1 MVFPILGGNS
11 AVAGYSI
18 DNSLRF
24 NDGDSPTLSITPA
37 STGNR
42 KTWTFSYWIKRSTIS
57 IVQQTFAVGTN
68 ATTPWFLN
76 YINSDDTL
84 HVWFHDGT
92 NSYFSYGLNQLRDV
106 SAWYHIMYVVDTT
119 QSTASDR
126 LKVYINGSEMT
137 WNTYAPPTQ
146 NFDTQVNTT
155 STHYIGRAG
164 NGQYFDGYIA
174 ETYFIDGQ
182 ALTPTDF
189 GEFDEDS
196 GIWKPIEYTG
206 TYGTNG
212 FYLDF
217 ENSGS
222 LGADQSGN
230 GNNFT
235 PTNLASTDQMID
247 TPTNNFPTI
256 NVLQN
261 YNSQLI
267 SEGNTKFITTNNS
280 STHKQIG
287 TTFGVDTGK
296 WYWEVK
302 GAVDGNNVLVGI
314 SSESVLNKPSNLTTG
329 DGHVGDDPESWGY
342 NSSTGS
348 KVNNN
353 SSSSYGN
360 NWHTEIIGVAL
371 DLDNAKL
378 YFSKSGVWQNSGD
391 PESGSSGTGAISIT
405 SGLLYFPV
413 TSGYD
418 NGHGVLFNFGQDS
431 SFAGNTT
438 RQNNSDGNGYGD
450 FYYAPPSGYL
460 ALCTQNL
467 ATELSPTIDDGSQ
480 YFNTVLWTG
489 NNSNPRTITGVGF
502 QSDFAWTKCRTNG
515 SHHKLYD
522 SSRGLN
528 IANTLNS
535 SGNDAEYSSTNGGV
549 SGSDS
554 DGFIVNAGSS
564 NDNAVNDS
572 AFTYV
577 AWNWKANAG
586 STSSNT
592 DGSITST
599 VQANT
604 TAGFSIATFTGNG
617 LTAQT
622 IGHGLS
628 QPTELYIW
636 KRRDSAGN
644 WGVETTVI
652 DGTADF
658 LSLNSTDA
666 KVNSGTAGQY
676 LPTSTTQYISF
687 AGAGLNSNGGTYVCY
702 SFHSVEGFSKIGS
715 YTGNGSSDGPFV
727 YTGFRPAWVMTKGAS
742 TAQAWS
748 MRDNKRDSFNSAQK
762 AIYANAS
769 NAESDNV
776 NNSIDLLSNGFKI
789 RNLFGTENQSGQTF
803 IYMAFAENPFVSSTG
818 VPVTAR

>member
-1 MVFPILGGNS
+1 
-11 AVAGYSI
+11 
-18 DNSLRF
+18 
-24 NDGDSPTLSITPA
+24 
-37 STGNR
+37 
-42 KTWTFSYWIKRSTIS
+42 
-57 IVQQTFAVGTN
+57 
-68 ATTPWFLN
+68 LN
-76 YINSDDTL
+76 
-84 HVWFHDGT
+84 
-92 NSYFSYGLNQLRDV
+92 
-106 SAWYHIMYVVDTT
+106 T
-119 QSTASDR
+119 QEA
-126 LKVYINGSEMT
+126 
-137 WNTYAPPTQ
+137 
-146 NFDTQVNTT
+146 
-155 STHYIGRAG
+155 
-164 NGQYFDGYIA
+164 
-174 ETYFIDGQ
+174 
-182 ALTPTDF
+182 
-189 GEFDEDS
+189 
-196 GIWKPIEYTG
+196 
-206 TYGTNG
+206 YGTNG

-302 GAVDGNNVLVGI
+302 GAVDGNSAIVGI
-314 SSESVLNKPSNLTTG
+314 SSESVLNNPSNLTTG

-342 NSSTGS
+342 ISTTGS

-438 RQNNSDGNGYGD
+438 RQNNSDGNDFGD

-467 ATELSPTIDDGSQ
+467 ATELSPTIDDGSE

-535 SGNDAEYSSTNGGV
+535 SGSDAEYSSTNGGV

-564 NDNAVNDS
+564 NDDAVNDS

-577 AWNWKANAG
+577 AWQWKANAG

-592 DGSITST
+592 DGDITTT

-617 LTAQT
+617 LNAQT

-636 KRRDSAGN
+636 KRRDSAAN

-715 YTGNGSSDGPFV
+715 YTGNSNADGTFV
-727 YTGFRPAWVMTKGAS
+727 YLGFKPAWVMYKNASIS
-742 TAQAWS
+742 TAGAGWHIW
-748 MRDNKRDSFNSAQK
+748 DNKRNTFNVVDNYLLAQS
-762 AIYANAS
+762 S
-769 NAESDNV
+769 NAEGNFDSVDFT
-776 NNSIDLLSNGFKI
+776 SNGFKL
-789 RNLFGTENQSGQTF
+789 RVNDNGQNGSGNTI

-818 VPVTAR
+818 IPVTAR

>member
-11 AVAGYSI
+11 AVAGGYAI

-24 NDGDSPTLSITPA
+24 NDDDSPTLSRTPA

-57 IVQQTFAVGTN
+57 TVQQTFAVGTN
-68 ATTPWFLN
+68 AATPWFLN

-126 LKVYINGSEMT
+126 LKVYINESEMT
-137 WNTYAPPTQ
+137 WNTYAPPAQ

-155 STHYIGRAG
+155 NTHYIGRAG

-182 ALTPTDF
+182 ALSPTDF

-196 GIWKPIEYTG
+196 GIWKPIQYTG
-206 TYGTNG
+206 SYGTNG
-212 FYLDF
+212 FHLDF
-217 ENSGS
+217 ADSSS
-222 LGADQSGN
+222 LGNDVSGN
-230 GNNFT
+230 NNNFT
-235 PTNLASTDQMID
+235 TTNLASTDQVLD
-247 TPTNNFPTI
+247 TPINNFPTI

-314 SSESVLNKPSNLTTG
+314 SSESVLNNPSNLTGG

-342 NSSTGS
+342 ISTTGS
-348 KVNNN
+348 IVNNN
-353 SSSSYGN
+353 SSTSYGN

-391 PESGSSGTGAISIT
+391 PESGSSGTGAVSIT
-405 SGLLYFPV
+405 SGLLYFPA

-438 RQNNSDGNGYGD
+438 RQNNSDENGYGD
-450 FYYAPPSGYL
+450 FYYTPPSGYL

-480 YFNTVLWTG
+480 YFNTVLYTG
-489 NNSNPRTITGVGF
+489 NGGTNRSITGMGF
-502 QSDFAWTKCRTNG
+502 QADWLWHKGRNAASPNHYHSLVDSTRGTNA
-515 SHHKLYD
+515 SLA
-522 SSRGLN
+522 SNR
-528 IANTLNS
+528 
-535 SGNDAEYSSTNGGV
+535 NDGEKAMPSFV
-549 SGSDS
+549 SFDS
-554 DGFIVNAGSS
+554 DGFTITQDVSTNPNWNEAG
-564 NDNAVNDS
+564 NTKV
-572 AFTYV
+572 V
-577 AWNWKANAG
+577 WGWKANG
-586 STSSNT
+586 GTTSSNT

-604 TAGFSIATFTGNG
+604 TAGFSIVLYTGNAT
-617 LTAQT
+617 LNAT
-622 IGHGLS
+622 IGHGLGK
-628 QPTELYIW
+628 PPKIVIVKLREDL
-636 KRRDSAGN
+636 RD
-644 WGVETTVI
+644 WPCLTTAL
-652 DGTADF
+652 DGTLDNIIFNRA
-658 LSLNSTDA
+658 NAKTDVA
-666 KVNSGTAGQY
+666 NVD
-676 LPTSTTQYISF
+676 LPTSSVFSMF
-687 AGAGLNSNGGTYVCY
+687 AGFLGNELGGTYVAYCFAEIEGY
-702 SFHSVEGFSKIGS
+702 SKFAS
-715 YTGNGSSDGPFV
+715 YTGNGSTDGTFI
-727 YTGFRPAWVMTKGAS
+727 YTGFRPAFVITKATSLSLTGNWAIWDTS
-742 TAQAWS
+742 
-748 MRDNKRDSFNSAQK
+748 RDTFNVTSKRLLGNSFG
-762 AIYANAS
+762 
-769 NAESDNV
+769 AES
-776 NNSIDLLSNGFKI
+776 SSSFTEIDILSNGFKA
-789 RNLFGTENQSGQTF
+789 RTTSENTNLSGVGY
-803 IYMAFAENPFVSSTG
+803 IYMAFAENPFVTSTG
-818 VPVTAR
+818 IPVTAR

>member
-1 MVFPILGGNS
+1 MVFPILGGNG
-11 AVAGYSI
+11 AVANYQI

-24 NDGDSPTLSITPA
+24 NTNDSAFLKRTNST
-37 STGNR
+37 TGNR
-42 KTWTFSYWIKRSTIS
+42 QKWTFSTWVKYTLKNNNSVLIYPHGASNNLVNLAFGADTIYMDIGS
-57 IVQQTFAVGTN
+57 VGRMFQTN
-68 ATTPWFLN
+68 AV
-76 YINSDDTL
+76 Y
-84 HVWFHDGT
+84 
-92 NSYFSYGLNQLRDV
+92 RDP
-106 SAWYHIMYVVDTT
+106 SAWYHVVV
-119 QSTASDR
+119 A
-126 LKVYINGSEMT
+126 
-137 WNTYAPPTQ
+137 
-146 NFDTQVNTT
+146 FNTT
-155 STHYIGRAG
+155 DYATVAAGQVRVYVNGVEQTFSTTTNMSQGFNSAMNDAVDVGIGRDEGAD
-164 NGQYFDGYIA
+164 NNYADYYLA
-174 ETYFIDGQ
+174 ETHLIDGQ
-182 ALTPTDF
+182 QLSPTDF

-235 PTNLASTDQMID
+235 PTNLASTDQTID

-287 TTFGVDTGK
+287 TTFGVNTGK

-302 GAVDGNNVLVGI
+302 GAVDGNSAIVGI
-314 SSESVLNKPSNLTTG
+314 SSESVLNNPSNLTTG

-342 NSSTGS
+342 ISTTGS

-438 RQNNSDGNGYGD
+438 RQNNSDGNDFGD

-467 ATELSPTIDDGSQ
+467 ATELSPTIDDGSE

-535 SGNDAEYSSTNGGV
+535 SGSDAEYSSTNGGV

-564 NDNAVNDS
+564 NDDAVNDS

-592 DGSITST
+592 DGDITTT

-617 LTAQT
+617 LNAQT

-658 LSLNSTDA
+658 LTLNSTDA

-702 SFHSVEGFSKIGS
+702 SFHSVEGFSKIGK
-715 YTGNGSSDGPFV
+715 YTGNANTDGTFV
-727 YTGFRPAWVMTKGAS
+727 YTGFRPSFVLTKRTDINGYS
-742 TAQAWS
+742 WGMVDSKRSPYNQA
-748 MRDNKRDSFNSAQK
+748 NEHLF
-762 AIYANAS
+762 ANAS
-769 NAESDNV
+769 DAEYTTLDKK
-776 NNSIDLLSNGFKI
+776 DLLSNGFKH
-789 RNLFGTENQSGQTF
+789 RTNLYGNLSGGTY
-803 IYMAFAENPFVSSTG
+803 IYMAFAENPFVTSTG
-818 VPVTAR
+818 IPVTAR

>member
-11 AVAGYSI
+11 AVASYQI

-24 NDGDSPTLSITPA
+24 NDGDSPYLSRSFTSVTNTKKFTA
-37 STGNR
+37 SFWFKPSQIPQSN
-42 KTWTFSYWIKRSTIS
+42 FSGFLDVGGDNSFSLFTDSTI
-57 IVQQTFAVGTN
+57 
-68 ATTPWFLN
+68 
-76 YINSDDTL
+76 
-84 HVWFHDGT
+84 
-92 NSYFSYGLNQLRDV
+92 YFFEAGGNQFYWRPRMLFRDC
-106 SAWYHIMYVVDTT
+106 SAWYHFVLACDSTLATQTDRVKMYV
-119 QSTASDR
+119 
-126 LKVYINGSEMT
+126 NGVRITSFH
-137 WNTYAPPTQ
+137 NNSGPSQ
-146 NFDTQVNTT
+146 NYDFAVNTT
-155 STHYIGRAG
+155 GNTRYIG
-164 NGQYFDGYIA
+164 QKLDQSSFYDGYLA
-174 ETYFIDGQ
+174 EFYQIDGQ
-182 ALTPTDF
+182 QLEPTDF
-189 GEFDEDS
+189 GEFDADS

-206 TYGTNG
+206 TFGSAGY
-212 FYLDF
+212 YLDF

-235 PTNLASTDQMID
+235 PNNLASTDQTTD
-247 TPTNNFPTI
+247 TPTNNFATLNPLSNGNWT
-256 NVLQN
+256 L
-261 YNSQLI
+261 
-267 SEGNTKFITTNNS
+267 SEGNMKCNGPTAIEQLASTFAVS
-280 STHKQIG
+280 S
-287 TTFGVDTGK
+287 GK
-296 WYWEVK
+296 WYWEAK
-302 GAVDGNNVLVGI
+302 TDG
-314 SSESVLNKPSNLTTG
+314 TTG
-329 DGHVGDDPESWGY
+329 ANSIGITADTRLNVSGTDTYMYRDSNGRKRRGGVETSYGATFASTDVIGIALDMDGGTITFYKNNTSQGTAFSSISGTYSPSVSDL
-342 NSSTGS
+342 SSTGGRGFI
-348 KVNNN
+348 V
-353 SSSSYGN
+353 
-360 NWHTEIIGVAL
+360 
-371 DLDNAKL
+371 
-378 YFSKSGVWQNSGD
+378 
-391 PESGSSGTGAISIT
+391 
-405 SGLLYFPV
+405 
-413 TSGYD
+413 
-418 NGHGVLFNFGQDS
+418 NFGQDS
-431 SFAGNTT
+431 TFAGTETAQGNA
-438 RQNNSDGNGYGD
+438 DGNGYGD

-535 SGNDAEYSSTNGGV
+535 SGSDAEYSSTNGGV

-564 NDNAVNDS
+564 NDDAVNDS

-617 LTAQT
+617 LNAQT

-636 KRRDSAGN
+636 KRRNSAGN

-666 KVNSGTAGQY
+666 KVDSGTAGQY

-702 SFHSVEGFSKIGS
+702 SFHSVEGYSKFGK
-715 YTGNGSSDGPFV
+715 YTGNGSSDGSFV
-727 YTGFRPAWVMTKGAS
+727 FTSFRPHWIMIKKINGAS
-742 TAQAWS
+742 QWVIHDTTRQEYNMNTKILQANNTS
-748 MRDNKRDSFNSAQK
+748 TESTT
-762 AIYANAS
+762 S
-769 NAESDNV
+769 NA
-776 NNSIDLLSNGFKI
+776 DLDILSNGFKL
-789 RNLFGTENQSGQTF
+789 RSSDDAQNGSGDTY
-803 IYMAFAENPFVSSTG
+803 IYMAFAESPFVSSTAI
-818 VPVTAR
+818 PVTAR